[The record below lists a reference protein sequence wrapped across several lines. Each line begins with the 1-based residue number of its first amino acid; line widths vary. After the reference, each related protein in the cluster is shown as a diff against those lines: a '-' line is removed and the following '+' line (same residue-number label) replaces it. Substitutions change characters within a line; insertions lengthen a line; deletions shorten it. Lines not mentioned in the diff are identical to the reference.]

1 MSVAK
6 QNLRNFKGAN
16 LNIEMFGGN
25 GDGVFDNWNA
35 IRSAVAALK
44 KVGGR
49 LTFPRGRYRV
59 RYDASDATR
68 IATTG
73 VIDLSP
79 WSNSGVW
86 TPTENIEIY
95 FDNGAVLFMDNLM
108 PNGYDAQTHAIFAQ
122 CRWTNSGGAHTP
134 NTWTGYSVSYGAIR
148 LVNVTVEWALGSARG
163 AGDSFHFAGTK
174 SKSTA
179 PYDITLENCSAY
191 NAPQVGTIF
200 MGCKQ
205 IHVTNFYAEDCWAD
219 TCHFNACFEGC
230 TAQNIK
236 AVNCGDDTL
245 AVVTYY
251 PDVIT
256 LALGLDTEVGPFTSP
271 DQVTANNN
279 GLQAT
284 NIQKIGGRANA
295 VRLFGANR
303 VLVTNVYADAAGSV
317 SLDAA
322 LWAGSVKANGTTLAQ
337 SGMANIGCQVSQV
350 IARNGVQVG
359 VHLVALGFIGS
370 EGDTFLRND
379 TTVRG
384 INVSDCVQVS
394 VWGHDCDGFAVD
406 GVETDSVSC
415 DFSNA
420 KNFKLDNLRLRGQLN
435 ITGSDVSYAATDID
449 TMPWHHIQIGSL
461 RIDGAKVVI
470 TDTRGLT
477 AKVIAVYN
485 SPAAS
490 FEGIRLSDFTC
501 PEVRLVGPNRSG
513 TVALANIPFRCIP
526 GHRWAVHV
534 EITHDATAIQN
545 LIEVGGGD
553 ANNITSDVRINGIL
567 IHEVG
572 ALADDPWEIQGSTYA
587 PVNFWRTSRC
597 RDVGTWKYVNTD
609 DLPLGIVP
617 EIAAVAIAGTRTLK
631 VYDAIAV
638 FATGVLSALSSALSN
653 LAAVFAAREI
663 RFMQFVGD
671 EGSAGVIDYGEIQ
684 PDAMSIHGKGTSSTN
699 RKLRLYDNVV
709 VNGTVDAAGQVTAAD
724 VKVTNTTGSQPAR
737 LDSDKKVKG
746 GKINVTSSSDIDT
759 GTIPGGSIV
768 IVSSG
773 ALAAL
778 GAFATGRILGTNDT
792 TGLPEVKDVDLGN
805 SAHVTVPGST
815 GDLLYNGGGLVGS
828 IAFADFEAT
837 LKSYFDTLYA
847 AKSDTYTKSEVDT
860 LLTGKSNTGHT
871 HTDSGHTHGGVTAG
885 SDTSGSGSANI
896 T

>member
-1 MSVAK
+1 MPTANQVLAAF
-6 QNLRNFKGAN
+6 RGAN
-16 LNIEMFGGN
+16 LNVEMFGAR
-25 GDGVFDNWNA
+25 GDGTTDDWAA
-35 IRSAVAALK
+35 IRAAVAAVK

-49 LTFPRGRYRV
+49 LTFPRGRYRIA
-59 RYDASDATR
+59 YDAGDVTR
-68 IATTG
+68 TSSTG
-73 VIDLSP
+73 VIDLGP
-79 WSNSGVW
+79 WDEAGTW
-86 TPTENIEIY
+86 TACENVEIH
-95 FDNGAVLFMDNLM
+95 FDNGAVLFMDNLA
-108 PNGYDAQTHAIFAQ
+108 PDGFNAQSHAVFAQ
-122 CRWTNSGGAHTP
+122 CHWTDSGGAATP
-134 NTWTGYSVSYGAIR
+134 GAWTGYAVDYGAIR
-148 LVNVTVEWALGSARG
+148 LVNVAVEWTLGSARG
-163 AGDSFHFAGTK
+163 IGDSFHFAGTK

-191 NAPQVGTIF
+191 NAPQVGAIF

-205 IHVTNFYAEDCWAD
+205 VHVTNFYAEDCWAD

-230 TAQNIK
+230 TAQNVK

-303 VLVTNVYADAAGSV
+303 ALITNVYADAAGSS

-359 VHLVALGFIGS
+359 VHLVALGFLGS
-370 EGDTFLRND
+370 EGDTFLKND
-379 TTVRG
+379 TAVRG

-394 VWGHDCDGFAVD
+394 VWGHDCDGFTVD

-435 ITGSDVSYAATDID
+435 ITGADVSYATTDID
-449 TMPWHHIQIGSL
+449 TMPWHHIEIGSL

-485 SPAAS
+485 SPGAS

-534 EITHDATAIQN
+534 EITHDATSVQN

-553 ANNITSDVRINGIL
+553 ASNISRDVRINGIL
-567 IHEVG
+567 IHEVV
-572 ALADDPWEIQGSTYA
+572 ALGDDPWEIQGSTYA

-617 EIAAVAIAGTRTLK
+617 EITAVAIAGTRTLK
-631 VYDAIAV
+631 IRDAIAV
-638 FATGVLSALSSALSN
+638 FATGVLSGLSTALSN
-653 LAAVFAAREI
+653 LAAVFGAREI
-663 RFMQFVGD
+663 RFMQFGGD

-684 PDAMSIHGKGTSSTN
+684 SDALSIHGKGTLSTN
-699 RKLRLYDNVV
+699 RKVRIYDNAV
-709 VNGTVDAAGQVTAAD
+709 VNGTIDAAGMVTAPD

-737 LDSDKKVKG
+737 LDGSNLVKG
-746 GKINVTSSSDIDT
+746 GKINVTSSSDISV
-759 GTIPGGSIV
+759 GSMTDGALV
-768 IVSSG
+768 KVSSG
-773 ALAAL
+773 ALATVS
-778 GAFATGRILGTNDT
+778 AFTPDRILGTDGFGAVT
-792 TGLPEVKDVDLGN
+792 TKAVDLANGN
-805 SAHVTVPGST
+805 HVDTPGST
-815 GDLLYNGGGLVGS
+815 GDILYNNSGAVAAVTLADFIITLRSTLDSVYALASHSHVQGDVTNLISDLSALDSGITSLGSGKADHGTYGVTGGGGGS
-828 IAFADFEAT
+828 VSI
-837 LKSYFDTLYA
+837 
-847 AKSDTYTKSEVDT
+847 
-860 LLTGKSNTGHT
+860 
-871 HTDSGHTHGGVTAG
+871 
-885 SDTSGSGSANI
+885 
-896 T
+896 